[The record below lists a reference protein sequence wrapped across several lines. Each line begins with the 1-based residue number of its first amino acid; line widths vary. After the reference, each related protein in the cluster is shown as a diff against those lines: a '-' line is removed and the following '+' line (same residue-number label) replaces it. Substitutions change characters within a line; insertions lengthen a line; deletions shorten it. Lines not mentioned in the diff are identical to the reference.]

1 MKRREAAV
9 VHGATNCTKVNVHLR
24 DGSSARGADAVT
36 LQHGQLMAGREDLDA
51 RVVACARRFASKPT
65 RAQASARAAQDKAS
79 VKAVKRAVPLAPY
92 RGGPLHLR
100 PYQIDGVAWLA
111 FNYLQKRS
119 SILADEMGLGK
130 TVQTVSLVR
139 MAKERYGAQGPALVV
154 APLSTLAHWQREF
167 EHWSALDVMVYHG
180 SQASRLEARNLDL
193 MARKTAAK
201 KNPKIK
207 TPKTPSVD
215 VVVTT
220 YEQLLLEDSANA
232 LGAISWSLLV
242 VDEAHSVGAI
252 GPEGRGVSADQG
264 REPDVLVGTFG
275 KAYGAAGAFV
285 VLDEEAKRLLVSQ
298 GRSFVYTT
306 ALAEPA
312 AYAALKGFE
321 LATDERRERLEANV
335 NRFRDGLRDQ
345 GVPTLGEDHVVP
357 VVLAERTMPVA
368 EKLLDKGIFVPGIRY
383 PTVERGQERLRFSLS
398 AAHTED
404 AIDRAL
410 EALSKCLR

>member
-1 MKRREAAV
+1 MSIRAEWRTRLQEVQRRGLERNLRPLHMISSTQAESDGRVLEVFSSNDYLGLAQYPELQAAWK
-9 VHGATNCTKVNVHLR
+9 GGGS
-24 DGSSARGADAVT
+24 GSSRLIAGSRPVHERLESQLQEHFGRPVLVFSSGYQANLAVMTTLFQAHHVVGSDRLNHASIIDGLRLSACSVSVSKHGVFDSDADAQVVEG
-36 LQHGQLMAGREDLDA
+36 LYSMDGDRIDL
-51 RVVACARRFASKPT
+51 T
-65 RAQASARAAQDKAS
+65 Q
-79 VKAVKRAVPLAPY
+79 
-92 RGGPLHLR
+92 
-100 PYQIDGVAWLA
+100 
-111 FNYLQKRS
+111 
-119 SILADEMGLGK
+119 
-130 TVQTVSLVR
+130 
-139 MAKERYGAQGPALVV
+139 
-154 APLSTLAHWQREF
+154 
-167 EHWSALDVMVYHG
+167 
-180 SQASRLEARNLDL
+180 
-193 MARKTAAK
+193 
-201 KNPKIK
+201 NP
-207 TPKTPSVD
+207 D
-215 VVVTT
+215 
-220 YEQLLLEDSANA
+220 QF
-232 LGAISWSLLV
+232 LV

>member
-1 MKRREAAV
+1 M
-9 VHGATNCTKVNVHLR
+9 G
-24 DGSSARGADAVT
+24 
-36 LQHGQLMAGREDLDA
+36 GRFFDFEPF
-51 RVVACARRFASKPT
+51 RIPR
-65 RAQASARAAQDKAS
+65 
-79 VKAVKRAVPLAPY
+79 
-92 RGGPLHLR
+92 
-100 PYQIDGVAWLA
+100 
-111 FNYLQKRS
+111 RS

-242 VDEAHSVGAI
+242 VDEAHRLKNPHSRLYRTLHGDNGTFKAISRLLLTGTPLQNNMTELWSLLSFCDDQRFGDDPDEFVEKYAFVSCVGI
-252 GPEGRGVSADQG
+252 IVRGRGWSC
-264 REPDVLVGTFG
+264 F
-275 KAYGAAGAFV
+275 
-285 VLDEEAKRLLVSQ
+285 
-298 GRSFVYTT
+298 
-306 ALAEPA
+306 
-312 AYAALKGFE
+312 
-321 LATDERRERLEANV
+321 
-335 NRFRDGLRDQ
+335 
-345 GVPTLGEDHVVP
+345 
-357 VVLAERTMPVA
+357 
-368 EKLLDKGIFVPGIRY
+368 
-383 PTVERGQERLRFSLS
+383 
-398 AAHTED
+398 
-404 AIDRAL
+404 
-410 EALSKCLR
+410 

>member
-1 MKRREAAV
+1 M
-9 VHGATNCTKVNVHLR
+9 
-24 DGSSARGADAVT
+24 
-36 LQHGQLMAGREDLDA
+36 
-51 RVVACARRFASKPT
+51 
-65 RAQASARAAQDKAS
+65 
-79 VKAVKRAVPLAPY
+79 
-92 RGGPLHLR
+92 GGLFFDFEPFR
-100 PYQIDGVAWLA
+100 IPR
-111 FNYLQKRS
+111 RS

-242 VDEAHSVGAI
+242 VDEAHRLKNPHSRLYRTLHG
-252 GPEGRGVSADQG
+252 DN
-264 REPDVLVGTFG
+264 GTF
-275 KAYGAAGAFV
+275 KAISRLLLTGTPLQNNMTELWSLLSFCDDKRFGDDPDEFVEKYAFV
-285 VLDEEAKRLLVSQ
+285 SCVGIPWLLFLLVSGPVGPRRIDSVVIPWLLA
-298 GRSFVYTT
+298 GRRRCVTSTVSLRLRRVDGVAAMASRRWRRVGGVSPRTRLASDVTQTPSPRYRGETRTNAGPAPTRPRPKGWPSRRRTTIKRTT
-306 ALAEPA
+306 APSFLRCWMKCAPTFYEGSRPTS
-312 AYAALKGFE
+312 KSPC
-321 LATDERRERLEANV
+321 RRR
-335 NRFRDGLRDQ
+335 RRSWSPSR
-345 GVPTLGEDHVVP
+345 
-357 VVLAERTMPVA
+357 
-368 EKLLDKGIFVPGIRY
+368 
-383 PTVERGQERLRFSLS
+383 
-398 AAHTED
+398 
-404 AIDRAL
+404 
-410 EALSKCLR
+410 